1 MDGISLTT
9 RASQDM
15 RELDLAPRG
24 LVLRVS
30 HLGVRISA
38 WLLRPPGSH
47 AFGLQ
52 DLHQQPLGS

>member
-38 WLLRPPGSH
+38 WLLRPPV
-47 AFGLQ
+47 L
-52 DLHQQPLGS
+52 